1 MVENIVAQVDSIEVD
16 GSVTGLVTM
25 PNKDKDRATIP
36 YPCEKKDPKPSVKVP
51 SYLSP
56 ASPMVLVDEAVD

>member
-1 MVENIVAQVDSIEVD
+1 
-16 GSVTGLVTM
+16 M
-25 PNKDKDRATIP
+25 PNIDKDRATIP
-36 YPCEKKDPKPSVKVP
+36 YPCEKKDPKPSVKLP